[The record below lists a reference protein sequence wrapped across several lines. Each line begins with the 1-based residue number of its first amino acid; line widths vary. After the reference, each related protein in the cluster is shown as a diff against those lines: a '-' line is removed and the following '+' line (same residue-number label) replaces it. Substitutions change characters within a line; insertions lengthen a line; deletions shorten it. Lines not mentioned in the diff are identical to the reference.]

1 MMLKR
6 SPLTFLLT
14 ALFISA
20 SLCFPTSADEIKLK
34 NGETI
39 SGKLVFESADFVKIE
54 VAVSASIKE
63 TKLISRSEIA
73 EIIKEAPDNV
83 QFAKL
88 EKILPTGS
96 LIPASTYQSIIT
108 TGPEAFLS
116 AFPDSKHVEK
126 VKEIKA
132 ALEGELDKIE
142 RGYVKIEGEWISP
155 QQKAEFKALTTSK
168 IQLLSMKQFMAGGN
182 YNSLIGAMRSFETLE
197 GKFYGTPAFA
207 ESIDLAVE
215 AIPLLG
221 SQLQKLSR
229 DVDYRN
235 AEFERKRDTLDEV
248 GKAQIDAAR
257 AQEEAQLNAAIE
269 EDKKN
274 GIKWITLNSRSKD
287 AIDSYIQLAVTELER
302 IKQLDSSSIKDQS
315 AQLVAV
321 DEMIAGGELASA
333 KTKLAEAAA
342 LSGKSLS
349 RSSRKS
355 SSGPSSYVA
364 ALNLKLNE
372 RFAAEAEKEK
382 AAAEAA
388 ASKALAD
395 NLKKAEEEKEVE
407 VKGSEEEM
415 DKDEKTSKSV
425 GFSALSGAN
434 TDKQAE
440 KSEEKPKPKSSSRS
454 EREDRPQPVALED
467 EGGFSLGMLVPILTA
482 VLIVVVVLLKAL
494 GIGGSKKESN

>member
-1 MMLKR
+1 MLKR
-6 SPLTFLLT
+6 SSLTFLLT
-14 ALFISA
+14 ALAITA
-20 SLCFPTSADEIKLK
+20 SLCSPTSADEIKLK

-63 TKLISRSEIA
+63 TKLISRSEIT

-96 LIPASTYQSIIT
+96 LIPASAYQSMIT
-108 TGPEAFLS
+108 SGPEAFLS
-116 AFPDSKHVEK
+116 AFPDSKHVGK
-126 VKEIKA
+126 VKKIKA
-132 ALEGELDKIE
+132 VLEGELDKIE
-142 RGYVKIEGEWISP
+142 RGYLKIEGEWISP
-155 QQKAEFKALTTSK
+155 QERAEFKVLTNSK
-168 IQLLSMKQFMAGGN
+168 IQLLSMKQFMAGRN
-182 YNSLIGAMRSFETLE
+182 YNSLIGAMRSFESLE

-207 ESIDLAVE
+207 ESIDLAIE

-229 DVDYRN
+229 DVEYQN

-248 GKAQIDAAR
+248 GKAKIDAAR
-257 AQEEAQLNAAIE
+257 AQEEAQLNANIE

-287 AIDSYIQLAVTELER
+287 AIDSYIQLAITELER
-302 IKQLDSSSIKDQS
+302 IKLLDSASIKDQS
-315 AQLVAV
+315 VQLVAV

-349 RSSRKS
+349 RSNRRS

-382 AAAEAA
+382 AEAEAA
-388 ASKALAD
+388 ASKALAE
-395 NLKKAEEEKEVE
+395 NLRKSDEEEEVE
-407 VKGSEEEM
+407 GAEEEM
-415 DKDEKTSKSV
+415 DKDEKNSTS
-425 GFSALSGAN
+425 FAFNALSGAN
-434 TDKQAE
+434 TDKLAKE
-440 KSEEKPKPKSSSRS
+440 SEEKPKSSSS
-454 EREDRPQPVALED
+454 IEREERPQPAAIED
-467 EGGFSLGMLVPILTA
+467 EGGFSFGLRLLVPILTG

-494 GIGGSKKESN
+494 GIGGSKNSD